1 MKTKV
6 FKVYFHKISDVKPK
20 VEVFET
26 KATNR
31 DSALEKFR
39 KHYGTLYTVDF
50 FESHK
55 F

>member
-6 FKVYFHKISDVKPK
+6 FKVYFHKISDIKPK

-26 KATNR
+26 KANSR
-31 DSALEKFR
+31 KSALEEFR
-39 KHYGTLYTVDF
+39 KHYGTLYAVDF